1 MTQNWTGSIF
11 NYGQNISLD
20 GPFRRVCTAAYTRIC
35 GAVLVAKEKKRK
47 ESGEKIKKIETGVPG
62 N

>member
-1 MTQNWTGSIF
+1 MRGGFS
-11 NYGQNISLD
+11 
-20 GPFRRVCTAAYTRIC
+20 RKR
-35 GAVLVAKEKKRK
+35 KEKKRK